1 MAFASSWTP
10 VAAPTGRSPFL
21 GGRAAAVSTRPSAG
35 PSMRNAISN
44 DTYAP
49 KVALPT
55 ITPSSVPSRV
65 GNPSPVR
72 PIRANNLLNKFRV
85 TAVGRAKALQQYA
98 DRAIDDMAVSD
109 PAEAYMAA
117 GVNVLYGDPK
127 ANAGASTPSF
137 GETLTK
143 GKEEKLRKAELC
155 ATYLSR
161 NRTTAEKY
169 NDFYEVRRQAL
180 NLVDGS
186 SYAEGLVT
194 RYPAFARKVVD
205 RAEAEREASLRYV
218 APTSVEEAYMTA
230 AADAAMKRRRSPRTP
245 PAFGGIDGVNAV
257 AAEYLSKNA
266 APLDWTQGLYDAN
279 KVASVQLGHGCDY
292 EEGLYKKF
300 KSVAAVMRPTPRY

>member
-21 GGRAAAVSTRPSAG
+21 GGRPAAVSTRPSAG

-127 ANAGASTPSF
+127 ANAGAVCYARHHICVRLDERAVDKTGYVGKQNR
-137 GETLTK
+137 GET
-143 GKEEKLRKAELC
+143 A
-155 ATYLSR
+155 
-161 NRTTAEKY
+161 
-169 NDFYEVRRQAL
+169 V
-180 NLVDGS
+180 
-186 SYAEGLVT
+186 
-194 RYPAFARKVVD
+194 
-205 RAEAEREASLRYV
+205 
-218 APTSVEEAYMTA
+218 
-230 AADAAMKRRRSPRTP
+230 
-245 PAFGGIDGVNAV
+245 GG
-257 AAEYLSKNA
+257 
-266 APLDWTQGLYDAN
+266 P
-279 KVASVQLGHGCDY
+279 
-292 EEGLYKKF
+292 
-300 KSVAAVMRPTPRY
+300 

>member
-1 MAFASSWTP
+1 MFGVLTSCF
-10 VAAPTGRSPFL
+10 SPC
-21 GGRAAAVSTRPSAG
+21 RA
-35 PSMRNAISN
+35 
-44 DTYAP
+44 
-49 KVALPT
+49 
-55 ITPSSVPSRV
+55 
-65 GNPSPVR
+65 
-72 PIRANNLLNKFRV
+72 
-85 TAVGRAKALQQYA
+85 Q
-98 DRAIDDMAVSD
+98 
-109 PAEAYMAA
+109 
-117 GVNVLYGDPK
+117 
-127 ANAGASTPSF
+127 STPSF

-186 SYAEGLVT
+186 SYAEGLVA